1 MRKRRSEDLLMFQ
14 RLVSEQEKDFVGDI
28 KVKQVNVLRE
38 RNLVSIVI
46 PSYYTKKKSPQFLFS
61 CIRSIFSSTY
71 PKYEVIIVDDNSEID
86 LSMLLSTLQVKE
98 KVRIIRNRHNLGY
111 GASCN
116 RGAAIAKGEFIL
128 FLNDDMEVSPDLL
141 EVLVESIK
149 KYPKIGILFS
159 KEIDYYN
166 PNSISTGCLMDSFGN
181 TLARK
186 NPKNGLIFYA
196 PGAPCFIKANVF
208 HEVMGFDE
216 SFYLFME
223 AVKTNILG
231 TWNIKKAAIENNV
244 EYVLGISTDKA
255 VKPINVYGMTKA
267 LDERIL
273 LNNEIKSDTKFSV
286 VRYGNVVGSRGSVI
300 PYWYKLAKEG
310 KDLPLTD
317 ERMTRFWITLKE
329 AIELIFFSLKN
340 HGKITVRA
348 CKAFSLRDLAQIYKD
363 KFNVNIKIV
372 GIRPG
377 EKLHEC
383 LLSDYEMR
391 KAFLNDP
398 FYIVDI
404 YRKDIKKDASDF
416 DSNSAEKIKYDEM
429 KSLLTNEGFL

>member
-1 MRKRRSEDLLMFQ
+1 
-14 RLVSEQEKDFVGDI
+14 
-28 KVKQVNVLRE
+28 
-38 RNLVSIVI
+38 
-46 PSYYTKKKSPQFLFS
+46 
-61 CIRSIFSSTY
+61 
-71 PKYEVIIVDDNSEID
+71 
-86 LSMLLSTLQVKE
+86 E

-223 AVKTNILG
+223 DVDLSWRIRLRGYSIDYVDRAFVCHFGSATIGGFNPQRVFLYQRNTLRVFLKNLGRNLLPIFLFRYIAQSFLMIIYFSLTEKPEYIFSIL
-231 TWNIKKAAIENNV
+231 KAYLSN
-244 EYVLGISTDKA
+244 
-255 VKPINVYGMTKA
+255 
-267 LDERIL
+267 
-273 LNNEIKSDTKFSV
+273 F
-286 VRYGNVVGSRGSVI
+286 
-300 PYWYKLAKEG
+300 
-310 KDLPLTD
+310 KDLKSILIQRHIVQLIRKVDDSEIIKHISPGWFLFY
-317 ERMTRFWITLKE
+317 RF
-329 AIELIFFSLKN
+329 
-340 HGKITVRA
+340 
-348 CKAFSLRDLAQIYKD
+348 
-363 KFNVNIKIV
+363 
-372 GIRPG
+372 
-377 EKLHEC
+377 
-383 LLSDYEMR
+383 R
-391 KAFLNDP
+391 KRTSP
-398 FYIVDI
+398 W
-404 YRKDIKKDASDF
+404 
-416 DSNSAEKIKYDEM
+416 
-429 KSLLTNEGFL
+429 